1 MNQSLYTISLDVQA
15 SYAPTAISMKQFDTG
30 RRLEFALHDGGKPYE
45 IGADCQVVFTAKKP
59 DGTAIFNTCQV
70 EKGKV
75 IYELT
80 PQTTAEPGKVR
91 CELRIYGADESLI
104 TSAAFQILVLEQVC
118 ADDDVVAAT
127 PEATALQK
135 LVDDIGAI
143 SVSEGTLRTDRV
155 EATTAYL
162 DDAQMFRIYATEAT
176 FSGAAITA
184 VSSEM
189 ANVNH
194 GTVQKLT
201 ATEAA
206 IANMPFTLAL
216 GTEDTPVVLEELP
229 RGVYLVEGVG
239 KLLAPDVATEM
250 TPGLYVVSVKDK
262 NRVIFAF
269 EAGEENTLTKYVITE
284 TRYFQKKFNLDA
296 IGMN

>member
-1 MNQSLYTISLDVQA
+1 MNDSLYTISLDVQA
-15 SYAPTAISMKQFDTG
+15 TYASAAVSVKQFDTG

-45 IGADCQVVFTAKKP
+45 IGEDCQVVFTAKKP

-80 PQTTAEPGKVR
+80 PQTTAEAGKVQ
-91 CELRIYGADESLI
+91 CELRIYGSEEKLL
-104 TSAAFQILVLEQVC
+104 TSAAFTVLVCQQVC
-118 ADDDVVAAT
+118 SDDDVVASA

-135 LVDDIGAI
+135 LVDDIGAL
-143 SVSEGTLRTDRV
+143 SVSEGTLRADRV

-189 ANVNH
+189 ANVNY
-194 GTVQKLT
+194 GSVQNLT
-201 ATEAA
+201 ATKAT
-206 IANMPFTLAL
+206 ISNMPFTLAL
-216 GTEDTPVVLEELP
+216 GTEAAPVVLEALP

-239 KLLAPDVATEM
+239 KLLEPDVAAEM
-250 TPGLYVVSVKDK
+250 TPGLYVVSVRGKT
-262 NRVIFAF
+262 RVIFAF

-296 IGMN
+296 IGTN